1 MKAIILAAGKGERLK
16 PITETRPK
24 PLIPILC
31 KPLLA
36 WQLDWLGGLGDLID
50 EIVVVVGEMKDKVVE
65 FLSKTN
71 AMRRVRVREQKEQLG
86 TADAVLKAVE
96 GFDENE
102 DVVILYGDVYLDS
115 PEVLY
120 RVADS
125 RENTILGVEVDD
137 PSQYGVLLARGDELI
152 KIVEK
157 PGERYS
163 NIVNAGI
170 YKMRVGDIL
179 ANKDISL
186 SPRGELEF
194 TDIVNKIAEKTSVK
208 VVRAMK
214 GGWIDLG
221 LPWHVIEANK
231 MALSKLRGQVVKG
244 SIEQP
249 VYISGD
255 VYIGEESY
263 VKAFTYIEGPVY
275 IGRGVKIGPTA
286 RLRPYTVVCEGSVI
300 GFSVEIKESV
310 IFENVHANHLSYIG
324 DSIVCEG
331 VNLGAGTITAN
342 LRFDEKSVKM
352 RIKGKVVDSRRRK
365 LGSVIGAWVKTGV
378 NVSIMPGIKI
388 GSYSWIYPGAVVK
401 SDVPPK
407 TILKT
412 ETKTTLDVMKI
423 EDEHRRIQE
432 EVSSSSP

>member
-50 EIVVVVGEMKDKVVE
+50 EIVVVVGEMKDKVAE

-71 AMRRVRVREQKEQLG
+71 AMKRVRVREQKEQLG

-96 GFDENE
+96 GLDEDE

-115 PEVLY
+115 PEILY
-120 RVADS
+120 RIAVS

-137 PSQYGVLLARGDELI
+137 PSQYGVLLTRGDELVRI
-152 KIVEK
+152 AEK
-157 PGERYS
+157 PSERYS
-163 NIVNAGI
+163 NLVNAGV

-179 ANKDISL
+179 ANKDISF

-194 TDIVNKIAEKTSVK
+194 TDIVNKISEKTSVK
-208 VVRAMK
+208 VVRAVK
-214 GGWIDLG
+214 GSWIDLG

-263 VKAFTYIEGPVY
+263 VRAFTYIEGPVY
-275 IGRGVKIGPTA
+275 IGRRVKIGPTA

-300 GFSVEIKESV
+300 GFSVEVKESV

-324 DSIVCEG
+324 DSIICEG

-352 RIKGKVVDSRRRK
+352 SIRGKVVDSGRRK

-412 ETKTTLDVMKI
+412 ETKAILDVMKV
-423 EDEHRRIQE
+423 EDEHRRVQE

>member
-50 EIVVVVGEMKDKVVE
+50 EIIVVVGEMKDKVVE
-65 FLSKTN
+65 FLSKTS
-71 AMRRVRVREQKEQLG
+71 AVKRVRVREQKEQLG
-86 TADAVLKAVE
+86 TGDAVLKAVE
-96 GFDENE
+96 GLDEDE

-120 RVADS
+120 RIAAS

-137 PSQYGVLLARGDELI
+137 PSQYGVLLTREDELVR
-152 KIVEK
+152 IVEK
-157 PGERYS
+157 PSERYS
-163 NIVNAGI
+163 NLVNAGV
-170 YKMRVGDIL
+170 YKTRVGDIL
-179 ANKDISL
+179 ANKDIPF

-208 VVRAMK
+208 VVRAVK
-214 GGWIDLG
+214 GSWIDLG

-244 SIEQP
+244 IIEQP

-255 VYIGEESY
+255 VYIGEESH

-275 IGRGVKIGPTA
+275 IGRRVKIGPTA
-286 RLRPYTVVCEGSVI
+286 RLRPYTVICEGSVI
-300 GFSVEIKESV
+300 GFSVEVKESV

-352 RIKGKVVDSRRRK
+352 SIKGKVVDSGRRK

-378 NVSIMPGIKI
+378 NVSIMPGVKI

-412 ETKTTLDVMKI
+412 ESKAILDVMKV
-423 EDEHRRIQE
+423 EDEHRRVQK